1 MAQNIELQTLER
13 MPLRIVSFNNIP
25 AAFDMVRQWA
35 EQAGHNIVL
44 VVTSPGPKTRR
55 SDGFKQ
61 IAATAGEKN
70 IEVLITTRLKTVT
83 TPILHNLKPDLIVSA
98 SFPWRLPPE
107 LRQTAR
113 LGAVN
118 LHPAVLPAYRGPN
131 ALRQF
136 YEAAPYIGATL
147 HWTDDDFDTGR
158 ILSQHT
164 APLPRPCTF
173 ENIMAVWLPTMIA
186 ALEEGAAHAIA
197 GERGTPQPEAGASY
211 AAAFSETEHWLDF
224 TELAFTLQCKVTALN
239 FFGSSRAKAHIAGQ
253 DWLIERLDLV
263 EAAPTT
269 ANPGSVIEQYA
280 DGLIVQAGDGAVK
293 IKATPYSEAASL

>member
-1 MAQNIELQTLER
+1 MAHTVELQTPER
-13 MPLRIVSFNNIP
+13 MPLRIVSFNNVA
-25 AAFDMVRQWA
+25 AAFDIVRQWA
-35 EQAGHNIVL
+35 EQAGHTIVL

-55 SDGFKQ
+55 SDGFTQ

-131 ALRQF
+131 AFRQF

-164 APLPRPCTF
+164 APLPRPCSF
-173 ENIMAVWLPTMIA
+173 ENIVAVWLPTMTA
-186 ALEEGAAHAIA
+186 TLEEGAARAIA
-197 GERGTPQPEAGASY
+197 GDPGTPQPEAGASY
-211 AAAFSETEHWLDF
+211 AAAFSETEHWVDF
-224 TELAFTLQCKVTALN
+224 TEPAFTLQCKVTALS
-239 FFGSSRAKAHIAGQ
+239 FGSSHAKAHIAGQ

-263 EAAPTT
+263 EGAPTNAT
-269 ANPGSVIEQYA
+269 PGTVIEQLA

-293 IKATPYSEAASL
+293 IKATPQGEAASL

>member
-1 MAQNIELQTLER
+1 MAQNIEIQTLER
-13 MPLRIVSFNNIP
+13 MPLRIVSFNNLP
-25 AAFDMVRQWA
+25 AGFDMVRQWA
-35 EQAGHNIVL
+35 EQAGHTIVL

-197 GERGTPQPEAGASY
+197 GERGMPQPEAGASY
-211 AAAFSETEHWLDF
+211 AAAFSETEYWLDF

-239 FFGSSRAKAHIAGQ
+239 FFGSSHAKAHIAGQ

-263 EAAPTT
+263 EAAPTI
-269 ANPGSVIEQYA
+269 ANPGSVIEQCA
-280 DGLIVQAGDGAVK
+280 DGLIVQAGDGAVQ